1 MHIETLRKVKTI
13 KDGNHLIDVFERLA
27 DEGVTRSDI
36 TKINGTSLTNPS
48 FIAPICDMH
57 DITRFKGHLIA
68 DLRDGKVALNLL
80 DLKTNKLESLSDYK
94 YKSIGVLNNDIFVCT
109 HISSPLKDI
118 CFKGNIIIKDAED
131 ISISS
136 IITLFFVIVDYP
148 NYHSLVC
155 LNSLAGEPYNPTNF
169 DDFSSWFTVEL
180 GKYKNLNS
188 DKELKSAIT
197 YIFETADKEIFNEDY
212 KSIDDF
218 NNSYKL

>member
-1 MHIETLRKVKTI
+1 MHIDTLRKVRTI

-48 FIAPICDMH
+48 FIAPICDMY

-136 IITLFFVIVDYP
+136 VAILFFIIVDYSE
-148 NYHSLVC
+148 YHSLVC
-155 LNSLAGEPYNPTNF
+155 LNLLVGEPYNPANF
-169 DDFSSWFTVEL
+169 DDFSSWFTAEL
-180 GKYKNLNS
+180 SEYKKLDS
-188 DKELKSAIT
+188 DEEFKSAIT
-197 YIFETADKEIFNEDY
+197 YVFETAKEEIFNEDY
-212 KSIDDF
+212 KLIGDCS
-218 NNSYKL
+218 NN

>member
-1 MHIETLRKVKTI
+1 MHIDTLRKVRTI

-27 DEGVTRSDI
+27 NEGVTRSDI

-48 FIAPICDMH
+48 FIAPICDMY
-57 DITRFKGHLIA
+57 DITRFRGHLIA

-136 IITLFFVIVDYP
+136 VATLFFIIVDYSE
-148 NYHSLVC
+148 YHSLVC
-155 LNSLAGEPYNPTNF
+155 LNSLVGEPYNPANF
-169 DDFSSWFTVEL
+169 DDFSSWFTAEL
-180 GKYKNLNS
+180 SAYKKLDS
-188 DKELKSAIT
+188 DEEFKSAIT
-197 YIFETADKEIFNEDY
+197 YVFETAKEEIFNEDY
-212 KSIDDF
+212 KLIGDCS
-218 NNSYKL
+218 NN